1 MRVAARTLGRTAMF
15 AVALSPLL
23 LSGGTAVADDSA
35 AHALAD
41 KFSRAEDAERAAA
54 EKKAEERKRAEAE
67 KARAEAQRQAQ
78 RRKAAAEQRAKD
90 EAEMLDRARAEAE
103 ARRLEEQRAADER
116 ARIEAEQEAA
126 RAEAARLAQ
135 EAEQRRLEEERTA
148 EEARQA
154 EAARLAKEVEEKRLA
169 EERKAEEERK
179 TEEARQAEA
188 ARIAREAEERKAEEA
203 RQAEAQRLAKEA
215 EERKAEEARIAKE
228 AEEKRL
234 AEQRRAARLAKESE
248 EKRRAEAARKAE
260 EQRQADAAREALEKM
275 RTEEAERV
283 AEKFRLA
290 REARE
295 AKLAR
300 ERSASARDR
309 GEDTRDSLGGPLPDA
324 QAAPAPWD
332 TPNDAPARYLP
343 TRVTIL
349 LVMDPRHRIFAAYPP
364 RANPVLC
371 IGEGCYISGGANA
384 PAEYM
389 PRWSALGPANSIGRR
404 AGPCRDQLTC
414 VFRDV
419 ELGGGYGQILPV
431 DMGLLHHER
440 REIRGVHPDPT
451 CDLVSGRLYCG
462 EPVVAKGYR
471 AWIVPEVIAT
481 KAGPDAL
488 REALALGLPAARSAT
503 LDPWRSQVHAESS
516 R

>member
-203 RQAEAQRLAKEA
+203 R
-215 EERKAEEARIAKE
+215 IAKE

-300 ERSASARDR
+300 ERSATARDR

-332 TPNDAPARYLP
+332 TPSDAPARYLP

-419 ELGGGYGQILPV
+419 ELGGGYGQIQPV